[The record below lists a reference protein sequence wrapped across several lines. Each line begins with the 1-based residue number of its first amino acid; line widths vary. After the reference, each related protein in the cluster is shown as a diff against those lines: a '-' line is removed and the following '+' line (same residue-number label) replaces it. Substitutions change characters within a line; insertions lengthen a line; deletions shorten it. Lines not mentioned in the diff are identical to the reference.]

1 MDKKPRNNKDD
12 EKLYIDV
19 NIDSFTASAVSCGFF
34 AFLIM
39 LLKETVWAVG
49 ISLWMV
55 ILITTLMIR
64 TRASDEVVKEGK
76 MGMYG
81 VLALVHILLGVAIVA
96 SYIMGF
102 GLVSTAIGAGTGIV
116 WAVIF
121 VICHVIVSKRDAII
135 NEELKK

>member
-1 MDKKPRNNKDD
+1 MDKKPKNNRDD
-12 EKLYIDV
+12 EKLYVNV

-39 LLKETVWAVG
+39 LLKETVWAVA

-55 ILITTLMIR
+55 TLITTLMIR
-64 TRASDEVVKEGK
+64 TRASDV
-76 MGMYG
+76 
-81 VLALVHILLGVAIVA
+81 VHILLGVAIVA

-102 GLVSTAIGAGTGIV
+102 GLVSTAIGAGMGIV
-116 WAVIF
+116 WAIIF

-135 NEELKK
+135 NKELKK